1 MSFVIIYGKGPEF
14 IYKLLQHKYKT
25 KKWEEVKKKIIE
37 GGYKTMIEEYS

>member
-25 KKWEEVKKKIIE
+25 KKWEEVKKNNRGRLIQNND
-37 GGYKTMIEEYS
+37 